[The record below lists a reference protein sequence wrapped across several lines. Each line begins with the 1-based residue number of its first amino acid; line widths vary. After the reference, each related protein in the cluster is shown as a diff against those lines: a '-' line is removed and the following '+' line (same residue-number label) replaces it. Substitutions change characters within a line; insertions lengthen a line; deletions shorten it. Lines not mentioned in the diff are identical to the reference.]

1 MLYAIYLAVGI
12 VTGVMA
18 GIFGVGGGIVL
29 IPILAYFFGFAQH
42 RAQGVSLVA
51 LLLPTGIL
59 GAIEYYKK
67 GFISPMD
74 VRVGLIIAVGL
85 FIGIYFGARIVA
97 QPAINDVLLRRL
109 FGGLLFLVSIRMIF
123 WGR

>member
-12 VTGVMA
+12 VTGIMA

-29 IPILAYFFGFAQH
+29 IPILAYFMHMAQH

-59 GAIEYYKK
+59 GVIEYYKK
-67 GFISPMD
+67 GFISPSD
-74 VRVGLIIAVGL
+74 VAIGLAIAVGL
-85 FIGIYFGARIVA
+85 FIGIYFGARIAV
-97 QPAINDVLLRRL
+97 PINDVLLRRL
-109 FGGLLFLVSIRMIF
+109 FGGLLLLVSVRMIF

>member
-12 VTGVMA
+12 VTGIMA

-29 IPILAYFFGFAQH
+29 IPILAYFMHMAQH

-59 GAIEYYKK
+59 GVIEYYKK
-67 GFISPMD
+67 GFISPSD
-74 VRVGLIIAVGL
+74 VAIGLAIAVGL
-85 FIGIYFGARIVA
+85 FIGIYFGARIAV
-97 QPAINDVLLRRL
+97 PINDVLLRRL
-109 FGGLLFLVSIRMIF
+109 FGGLLLLVSVRMIF
-123 WGR
+123 

>member
-12 VTGVMA
+12 VTGIMA

-29 IPILAYFFGFAQH
+29 IPILAYFMHMAQH
-42 RAQGVSLVA
+42 RAQGVILVA

-59 GAIEYYKK
+59 GVIEYYKK
-67 GFISPMD
+67 GFISPSD
-74 VRVGLIIAVGL
+74 VAIGLAIAVGL
-85 FIGIYFGARIVA
+85 FIGIYFGARIAV
-97 QPAINDVLLRRL
+97 PINDVLLRRL
-109 FGGLLFLVSIRMIF
+109 FGGLLLLVSVRMIF

>member
-12 VTGVMA
+12 VTGIMS

-59 GAIEYYKK
+59 GVIEYYRK

-85 FIGIYFGARIVA
+85 FIGIYFGARIAV
-97 QPAINDVLLRRL
+97 PINDVLLRRL
-109 FGGLLFLVSIRMIF
+109 FGGLLLLVSVRMIF